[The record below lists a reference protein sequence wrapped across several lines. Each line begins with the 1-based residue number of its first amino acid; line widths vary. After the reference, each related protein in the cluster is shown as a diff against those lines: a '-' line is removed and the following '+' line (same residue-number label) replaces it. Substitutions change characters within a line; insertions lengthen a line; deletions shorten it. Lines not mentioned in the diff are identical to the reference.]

1 MAITTG
7 DEVTFE
13 YTARLD
19 DGTVFD
25 TSHESVAEDAGIV
38 ESQPQRTYQALTVTI
53 GEQQIIQGLEE
64 ALLGLED
71 GDTETVTIPPE
82 EAYGEWDEDQIQEY
96 DADEFSQMI
105 AGQEPEEG
113 VHFETEN
120 GELGKLVHVDDE
132 VVRIDFN
139 HDLAGETLEFEI
151 EITDV
156 E

>member
-1 MAITTG
+1 MGITTG
-7 DEVTFE
+7 DTVTFE
-13 YTARLD
+13 YTARFD
-19 DGTVFD
+19 DGSVFD
-25 TSHESVAEDAGIV
+25 TSDESVAEAADIDTGRTF
-38 ESQPQRTYQALTVTI
+38 QPLTVTL
-53 GEQQIIQGLEE
+53 GQGQIIPGLEQ
-64 ALLGLED
+64 ALLELDAGASD
-71 GDTETVTIPPE
+71 TVTIPPE
-82 EAYGEWDEDQIQEY
+82 KAYGEWDEERIQEY